1 MPVVPRRGLGYTPTT
16 ATPSLNPAGAFTP
29 PTPVNLGPAADRL
42 REDVERNQQTAD
54 NASLLEADNQLFDV
68 STGLKESVLAREGKN
83 AIGAGP
89 GEQDEWNKAVANI
102 GAGLNNRIQDQFQA
116 RAAHQFS
123 MLNGVIQEH
132 VRQQTEKYS
141 TDQTD
146 AFLQNSMKRA
156 IDGYTDPRM
165 IGQSVAE
172 SRQVLS
178 NYAELHGWS
187 PDQLQAKTTDAT
199 SKIHTGVIDRML
211 TDGNDITAQTY
222 FDAHKGEMTSEDIL
236 RVEKPLEIGSTLGK
250 AQRDRNAILSTTT
263 NEADAVIAA
272 RKIEN
277 PREQAETERLIKQD
291 YIEKAAALRDQKE
304 QTMTSAAGI
313 IESTHSFE
321 AIPPSTIAT
330 MTVQERSALR
340 EYADK
345 LAGGSFIKTDL
356 PTYDRLETMSSVPE
370 TRDKFLQLDLNTYKS
385 KLDPADFKHF
395 SELQAS
401 VRKGEDKPI
410 FGEESKHG
418 IVTDVLKQAGIGIN
432 KKGKVLDAGL
442 VGSFRLA
449 VDKQVNLLHEQTGRV
464 PGPEDVTRIANEMAA
479 KHVVSRPGF
488 WSIFG
493 TTNNENVRTFQMQ
506 SGEQVLDMTIKD
518 VPSSAKLQIRA
529 ALQQRGKAVTDQAV
543 VDAYRA
549 YVQTLPPQE

>member
-1 MPVVPRRGLGYTPTT
+1 MVEEH
-16 ATPSLNPAGAFTP
+16 AQK
-29 PTPVNLGPAADRL
+29 ADQ
-42 REDVERNQQTAD
+42 VA
-54 NASLLEADNQLFDV
+54 LLDADNQLSNL
-68 STGLKESVLAREGKN
+68 STTLETQTLSRHGKDALA
-83 AIGAGP
+83 AGP
-89 GEQDEWNKAVANI
+89 EVQDAWSKGSAEIAN
-102 GAGLNNRIQDQFQA
+102 GLTNDRQREAFAA
-116 RAAHQFS
+116 RADHHWNL
-123 MLNGVIQEH
+123 LNETVQKHGDAEFQKYDADNTTAAIQNRLTDSVNNYNDPTRLNQNLAESKDLVTLYGQRNGESPDVIQEKA
-132 VRQQTEKYS
+132 T
-141 TDQTD
+141 
-146 AFLQNSMKRA
+146 RA
-156 IDGYTDPRM
+156 
-165 IGQSVAE
+165 S
-172 SRQVLS
+172 SS
-178 NYAELHGWS
+178 
-187 PDQLQAKTTDAT
+187 
-199 SKIHTGVIDRML
+199 IHTGVIDRML
-211 TDGNDITAQTY
+211 TDGNDITAQAY

-250 AQRDRNAILSTTT
+250 AQRNRNAILSTTT
-263 NEADAVIAA
+263 NEADAVTAA
-272 RKIEN
+272 RKIDN

-385 KLDPADFKHF
+385 KLDPGDFKHF

-449 VDKQVNLLHEQTGRV
+449 VDKQVNLLHEQTGRL

-493 TTNNENVRTFQMQ
+493 TTNNENVRTFQLNPGEVPQIQ
-506 SGEQVLDMTIKD
+506 SLKD
-518 VPSSAKLQIRA
+518 VPPDAQRQIRNALTNRRLPVTEA
-529 ALQQRGKAVTDQAV
+529 AIVNEYKNH
-543 VDAYRA
+543 
-549 YVQTLPPQE
+549 VQTLLPEP